1 MKSIILTILTML
13 SLNACGTKQTDS
25 NNKTMNNGKS
35 IVVFFSH
42 AGENYSVG
50 NIKEGNTK
58 LVTDIICE
66 KTGADRLE
74 IVCLKNYDMAYK
86 ALCDL
91 AKEEQ
96 QQGELP
102 AFTLMMNGKATE
114 GAVNL
119 DDYTTVYIGGPVW
132 WGTYPQVMFSFF
144 KQYNL
149 SGKTILPFTT
159 HEGSGLGNCVDDLK
173 QAYPKATFGKAFS
186 LYGHEVRTEA
196 GRKKVENWIK

>member
-1 MKSIILTILTML
+1 MKSIILTLFAML
-13 SLNACGTKQTDS
+13 SLNACGTKQSD

-50 NIKEGNTK
+50 NIEEGNTK
-58 LVTDIICE
+58 LVADIICE
-66 KTGADRLE
+66 QTGADRLE
-74 IVCLKNYDMAYK
+74 IICLKDYNMTYN

-96 QQGELP
+96 QKDELP
-102 AFTLMMNGKATE
+102 DFTLMMNGEPVE
-114 GAVNL
+114 GTVNF
-119 DDYTTVYIGGPVW
+119 DDYAIVYIGGPVW

-144 KQYNL
+144 KQYDLND
-149 SGKTILPFTT
+149 KTILPFTT
-159 HEGSGLGNCVDDLK
+159 HEGSGLGSCVSDLK
-173 QAYPKATFGKAFS
+173 KIYSKATFGKAFS

-196 GRKKVENWIK
+196 GRKKVEKWIK

>member
-1 MKSIILTILTML
+1 MKSIILTLFAML
-13 SLNACGTKQTDS
+13 SLNACGTKQSD

-50 NIKEGNTK
+50 NIEEGNTK
-58 LVTDIICE
+58 LVADIICE
-66 KTGADRLE
+66 QTGADRLE
-74 IVCLKNYDMAYK
+74 IICLKDYNMTYN

-96 QQGELP
+96 QKDELP
-102 AFTLMMNGKATE
+102 DFTLMMNGEPVE
-114 GAVNL
+114 GTVNF
-119 DDYTTVYIGGPVW
+119 DDYVIVYIGGPVW

-144 KQYNL
+144 KQYDLND
-149 SGKTILPFTT
+149 KTILPFTT
-159 HEGSGLGNCVDDLK
+159 HEGSGLGSCVSDLK
-173 QAYPKATFGKAFS
+173 KIYSKAAFGKAFS

-196 GRKKVENWIK
+196 GREKVENWIK